1 MKHDSFALALVVLLF
16 ASDCLPSKGLS
27 PQLTGSTGS
36 IGMAFGGV
44 GGADGGLSVGKY
56 VRAKR
61 GLVTSPNDWSIIYVV
76 MMTVD

>member
-36 IGMAFGGV
+36 IGMALV
-44 GGADGGLSVGKY
+44 VLAALMVAYLSENMY
-56 VRAKR
+56 ERKR
-61 GLVTSPNDWSIIYVV
+61 DWRLRP
-76 MMTVD
+76 TAGQ